1 MLGAIAVDEEK
12 NIDGLLVKGIKATHG
27 PLMLKLGSFSETVT
41 PGEGECIGWG
51 AIGFS
56 VKAGDKTFVNLGNTL
71 LHKKEWENISAPGVL
86 MIPIG
91 GRTNHNTMDEKEALE
106 AVKIIRPRL
115 VIPCHYNCP
124 VLFTRHYNP
133 ADDIGF
139 KRDVESLGYDCTV
152 LSVGE
157 SVVL

>member
-1 MLGAIAVDEEK
+1 M
-12 NIDGLLVKGIKATHG
+12 
-27 PLMLKLGSFSETVT
+27 
-41 PGEGECIGWG
+41 
-51 AIGFS
+51 
-56 VKAGDKTFVNLGNTL
+56 GDKTLVNLGDSL
-71 LHKKEWENISAPGVL
+71 LHREEWERLKSPDVL

-106 AVKIIRPRL
+106 AVKIIRPKL

-124 VLFTRHYNP
+124 AFFTRHYNP
-133 ADDIGF
+133 ADDAGF
-139 KRDVESLGYDCTV
+139 KRDAEKAGYECAV